1 MGFYNH
7 TAETERL
14 LTENYERYYRLA
26 YKLMRNQDD
35 ALDVVQESA
44 YRAIK
49 DCKGV
54 RNKDYLSTWIYR
66 IVVNTSLDMLRRKKK
81 ETPTE
86 EMPET
91 PTEDHYQDLDL
102 KQMINRLDDK
112 SRTVILLR
120 YFEDLKL
127 EEIADI
133 VGENLNTVKA
143 RLYRTLKKL
152 RLELEPESYEICKE
166 DRRGRCRCHDC
177 HYRTG
182 QRHTG
187 PGQCHGTDSG
197 HWIHRKGGNLPHL

>member
-1 MGFYNH
+1 MGFQNN
-7 TAETERL
+7 TAETEQI

-26 YKLMRNQDD
+26 YSYMRNEDD

-112 SRTVILLR
+112 SRSVIILR
-120 YFEDLKL
+120 YFEDRKL

-133 VGENLNTVKA
+133 LEENVNTVKS
-143 RLYRTLKKL
+143 RLYRGIKKL
-152 RLELEPESYEICKE
+152 RDHLE
-166 DRRGRCRCHDC
+166 
-177 HYRTG
+177 
-182 QRHTG
+182 
-187 PGQCHGTDSG
+187 DS
-197 HWIHRKGGNLPHL
+197 